1 MNAQALA
8 QPTTASE
15 PIAEVS
21 RSSRRAMAAVAL
33 CVGVFLIWG
42 VGFAQPQF
50 LHDAAHDSRH
60 SLAFPCH

>member
-8 QPTTASE
+8 QSTTTAE

-21 RSSRRAMAAVAL
+21 RSSRRAAGALAL
-33 CVGVFLIWG
+33 CLGVFLIWG
-42 VGFAQPQF
+42 VGFAQPLF

-60 SLAFPCH
+60 SFAFPCH